1 MGTKFLGT
9 LFRRRTSRLTP
20 LIACA
25 IVLGAPTPSTAQ
37 DSVADFYKGKQ
48 VAIMVGFTPGG
59 SSSLYAQALGRHMG
73 RYLPGSPSF
82 IVQHVPGAG
91 GLVLANNIYNT
102 VTRDGSAFAITGRTA
117 AIEPLLGN
125 ANAKFDGRRFGWI
138 GTANVE
144 YTTCTLWHTARVKTL
159 ADAMTLEAIVG
170 GSGADATE
178 VVFPKAAN
186 KLVGTKFKI
195 VLGYPGSTELLLAM
209 ERGET
214 EGFCGIGWTFL
225 KLRKADWLK
234 EKKVN
239 ILYQM
244 SITKHPELPDV
255 PAIIDYAKTP
265 QDRKVFEFLFA
276 PQEMGR
282 PFFAPPGV
290 PADRLNALRVA
301 FERTLKDPAFLAD
314 ADKVGVEVQHVG
326 GEAIQ
331 TLLER
336 VYASPK
342 DVIDRAKAV
351 AE

>member
-1 MGTKFLGT
+1 MGTTVLGT
-9 LFRRRTSRLTP
+9 MFRRPISRLKP

-25 IVLGAPTPSTAQ
+25 FALGLPAPGSAQ
-37 DSVADFYKGKQ
+37 DAVADFYKGKQ
-48 VAIMVGFTPGG
+48 VSIMVGFTPGG

-91 GLVLANNIYNT
+91 GLVLANNLYNT
-102 VTRDGSAFAITGRTA
+102 VPRDGSAFGITGRTA

-159 ADAMTLEAIVG
+159 QDALTMEAIVG

-225 KLRKADWLK
+225 KLRKGDWLRD
-234 EKKVN
+234 KKVN

-244 SITKHPELPDV
+244 SMTKHPELPDV

-265 QDRKVFEFLFA
+265 EDRKVFEFLFA

-290 PADRLNALRVA
+290 PADRLAALRRA
-301 FERTLKDPAFLAD
+301 FEQTLKDLAFLAD
-314 ADKVGVEVQHVG
+314 ADKMGVEVQHVG

-336 VYASPK
+336 IYASPK